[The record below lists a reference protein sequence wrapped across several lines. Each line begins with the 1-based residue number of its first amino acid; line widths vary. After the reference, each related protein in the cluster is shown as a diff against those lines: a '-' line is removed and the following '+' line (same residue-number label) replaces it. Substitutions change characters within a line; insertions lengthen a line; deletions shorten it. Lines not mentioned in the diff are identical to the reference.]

1 MNTMPPKGV
10 YALKACT
17 GSVPNQSDSEAS
29 AAESENIELQPAKQK
44 KSVSLVSVIMG
55 GISLDSTDQLFF

>member
-29 AAESENIELQPAKQK
+29 AAESDNIELQPTKQK
-44 KSVSLVSVIMG
+44 KSVSLILRMMGRISV
-55 GISLDSTDQLFF
+55 DPLF